1 MNIRNLTNE
10 EFNVLEVA
18 MDHMEEH
25 LYDLDEDEVPY
36 LKEKREAYWSL
47 RRKILQLEH
56 DHQSII

>member
-25 LYDLDEDEVPY
+25 LYDMDENEVPY
-36 LKEKREAYWSL
+36 LKEKREAYQSL
-47 RRKILQLEH
+47 KEKLFSWNTTTDR
-56 DHQSII
+56 